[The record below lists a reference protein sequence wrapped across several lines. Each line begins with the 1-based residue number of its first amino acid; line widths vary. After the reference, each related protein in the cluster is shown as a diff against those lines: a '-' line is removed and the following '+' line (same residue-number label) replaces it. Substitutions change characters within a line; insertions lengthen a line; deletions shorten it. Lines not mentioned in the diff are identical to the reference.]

1 MLSPWWEH
9 GEEFGSINILG
20 VESVDNQTLLVKEMK
35 DALLQ
40 ASHLIW
46 TTSNDAIHLIRK
58 VRTNSRFQE
67 KENELN
73 VGIGESDVFW
83 RYLHI
88 EHISVSTI
96 LSISQSS

>member
-1 MLSPWWEH
+1 
-9 GEEFGSINILG
+9 
-20 VESVDNQTLLVKEMK
+20 MK

-40 ASHLIW
+40 TSHLIW
-46 TTSNDAIHLIRK
+46 TTNNDAVHLIRKVRK

-83 RYLHI
+83 RHLHI